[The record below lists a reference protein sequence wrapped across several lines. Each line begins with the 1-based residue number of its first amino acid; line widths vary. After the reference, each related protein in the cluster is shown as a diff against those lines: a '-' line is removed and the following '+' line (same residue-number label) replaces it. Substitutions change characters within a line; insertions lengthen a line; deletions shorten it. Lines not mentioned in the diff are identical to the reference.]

1 MSLITIPYQNS
12 IMDPGPILFL
22 HQHKLEHP
30 TNLHKPCLKWK
41 LCCAKYS
48 KKLKLWPKK
57 TTLKKCCVYFMLL
70 LLPVV
75 QKSIN

>member
-12 IMDPGPILFL
+12 IMDPGPNFFL
-22 HQHKLEHP
+22 HQHKLENP

-48 KKLKLWPKK
+48 KK
-57 TTLKKCCVYFMLL
+57 TVA
-70 LLPVV
+70 
-75 QKSIN
+75 

>member
-12 IMDPGPILFL
+12 IMDPGPNFFYINI
-22 HQHKLEHP
+22 
-30 TNLHKPCLKWK
+30 NLKTLLTYINHVLNGNY
-41 LCCAKYS
+41 AVRS
-48 KKLKLWPKK
+48 IVRKLWPKK